1 MKVNQITILNKILE
15 TIDEIDISL
24 VEIALNQ
31 VLLEK
36 EENISRP
43 I

>member
-43 I
+43 T

>member
-36 EENISRP
+36 GENISRP

>member
-1 MKVNQITILNKILE
+1 MNQITILNKILE

-43 I
+43 T

>member
-1 MKVNQITILNKILE
+1 MKMNQITILNKILE

-43 I
+43 T